1 MSAHPRL
8 RGEAERARLLVERGE
23 RRFAAR
29 DPFWPAQLAALA
41 AIALYVALP
50 QQLTAGPKG
59 LLPALEGVLALA
71 LIVAMPNPAMRYS
84 PWRRRFAIALIGL
97 VSAANLASLALLIH
111 YLLGGGNVGG
121 EQLVMSGVVLW
132 ATNVLIFGLWFWEL
146 DRGGPIARA
155 MNPAAQPDFLFPQM
169 TEPRFA
175 PPGWMPGFVDYLYLS
190 LTNATAF
197 SPTDTLPL
205 SRSAKALMGV
215 QSLAAL
221 VTLGLVVA
229 RAVNVL
235 G

>member
-1 MSAHPRL
+1 MSAHPEV
-8 RGEAERARLLVERGE
+8 RGEANRVRMVVERGE
-23 RRFAAR
+23 RGFARR
-29 DPFWPAQLAALA
+29 DPFWPAQLAALV
-41 AIALYVALP
+41 AIGLYFALP
-50 QQLTAGPKG
+50 QRLTAGPKG
-59 LLPALEGVLALA
+59 LLPGLEGLLALA
-71 LIVAMPNPAMRYS
+71 LILAMPAMRYS

-111 YLLGGGNVGG
+111 YLLRGGSVGG

-155 MNPAAQPDFLFPQM
+155 MDSEAPPDFLFPQM
-169 TEPRFA
+169 AEPRFA

-205 SRSAKALMGV
+205 SRSAKALMGL
-215 QSLAAL
+215 QSVAAL